1 MLEKQ
6 IWILS
11 PPRPWIPP
19 YRHRLCARETNQW
32 QFEAPL
38 SYPLTFEKAGPLKF
52 PTPNSFLLLRPKEQ
66 VHLQLNCNWLEVV
79 AAADVVVQD
88 DDREDF
94 DGEHQPGQ
102 LATITTPPLHRRLL
116 HPLLLLLVG
125 GSSIMILFPTAPE
138 LFLLSP
144 LLLAQIQPSSSSSI
158 QEWMENCLCKH
169 PYV

>member
-1 MLEKQ
+1 MKNKFGSSLLLAPGSLH
-6 IWILS
+6 IG
-11 PPRPWIPP
+11 P
-19 YRHRLCARETNQW
+19 ETNQW

-38 SYPLTFEKAGPLKF
+38 SYPLNFEKVGPLKY
-52 PTPNSFLLLRPKEQ
+52 PTPNSFLLWRPIEQ

-125 GSSIMILFPTAPE
+125 GSSIMILFSTAPE

>member
-19 YRHRLCARETNQW
+19 YRHRLCATETNQW

-66 VHLQLNCNWLEVV
+66 VHPQLNCNWLEVV

-88 DDREDF
+88 DDR
-94 DGEHQPGQ
+94 
-102 LATITTPPLHRRLL
+102 
-116 HPLLLLLVG
+116 
-125 GSSIMILFPTAPE
+125 
-138 LFLLSP
+138 
-144 LLLAQIQPSSSSSI
+144 
-158 QEWMENCLCKH
+158 
-169 PYV
+169 